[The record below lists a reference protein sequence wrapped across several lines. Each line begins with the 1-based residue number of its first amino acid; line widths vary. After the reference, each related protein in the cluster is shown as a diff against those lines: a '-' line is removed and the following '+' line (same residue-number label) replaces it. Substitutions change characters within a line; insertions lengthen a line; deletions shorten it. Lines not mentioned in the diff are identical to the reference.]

1 MIVSAISLWKK
12 FNLETP
18 LNSKEWGEEIKDGVR
33 FSHVTYSGHTVEDGS
48 SVRIYAR
55 FSYPMGK
62 IGAGVPVLL
71 LLSDAGKKANDEL
84 LAYFSKK
91 GYAVL
96 APDYSGEIVGELHT
110 EYPALLYYGNY
121 DSARGLYDME
131 NLPADKTT
139 WFEWTYIALTS
150 IKYLKSRADVNNIGV
165 IGFNKGGEIA
175 WQTMLSP
182 DVKCGI
188 PVNAAGWLSFRD
200 TPKFATA
207 AVRYLSDD
215 MHRYIAAVEAQQYAP
230 NVKCP
235 VLMLCTLRDRTFD
248 CDRAYDTYTRIGN
261 RDGNALAYCVESG
274 ACVDENGLL
283 NIDLFLERN
292 LKGRAIYIPDTLNI
306 SMEECADGVEIKVHC
321 DEEGLLAETGIYYAE
336 APAESKPS
344 FRDWRCVFEAQGD
357 MTENNKVSCVVKRFS
372 GATSVFAFAYARY
385 INGFQVTSRI
395 ICKNLSN
402 VNEEAI
408 RNRKLYSGTEENV
421 FSVADY
427 SQSAIN
433 GVLLEA
439 SQKPKKSVGYANITG
454 IYAVGGVRTYR
465 IGSPEFTPNEDAIL
479 QFEAYAKE
487 WREMKVSVEI
497 AGNQQE
503 CYSAVVS
510 VRGRGKWKRILL
522 RSEDLK
528 GEKSGTPLASFR
540 QGGALVF
547 SCAGEEGEFAITNV
561 LWL

>member
-1 MIVSAISLWKK
+1 
-12 FNLETP
+12 
-18 LNSKEWGEEIKDGVR
+18 
-33 FSHVTYSGHTVEDGS
+33 
-48 SVRIYAR
+48 
-55 FSYPMGK
+55 
-62 IGAGVPVLL
+62 
-71 LLSDAGKKANDEL
+71 
-84 LAYFSKK
+84 
-91 GYAVL
+91 
-96 APDYSGEIVGELHT
+96 
-110 EYPALLYYGNY
+110 
-121 DSARGLYDME
+121 
-131 NLPADKTT
+131 
-139 WFEWTYIALTS
+139 
-150 IKYLKSRADVNNIGV
+150 
-165 IGFNKGGEIA
+165 
-175 WQTMLSP
+175 
-182 DVKCGI
+182 
-188 PVNAAGWLSFRD
+188 
-200 TPKFATA
+200 
-207 AVRYLSDD
+207 
-215 MHRYIAAVEAQQYAP
+215 
-230 NVKCP
+230 
-235 VLMLCTLRDRTFD
+235 
-248 CDRAYDTYTRIGN
+248 
-261 RDGNALAYCVESG
+261 
-274 ACVDENGLL
+274 
-283 NIDLFLERN
+283 
-292 LKGRAIYIPDTLNI
+292 
-306 SMEECADGVEIKVHC
+306 MEECADGVEIKVHC

-408 RNRKLYSGTEENV
+408 RNRKVYSGTEENV

-487 WREMKVSVEI
+487 WREIKVSVEI